1 MEPITAISG
10 YCMLAAAVISCYKA
24 VEQMLVRRSED
35 HNRMLFVLL
44 LCTGYLLG
52 ALGVFNI
59 GALPTLPDAVFIA
72 GLILFI
78 AGAYLAGPAAYLYYQ
93 SLISPV
99 SGRAVLHAAPSAA
112 AAFFAVPYLL
122 TRTPAYRDAMRADF
136 FRAPHEAALYA
147 IMAVAMAVITGYTV
161 TILVIEISV
170 RNSGKI
176 RRAVMSLIVVTA
188 GLLLSPLAL
197 FAGFVMQVPALSLS
211 GGLLFALNMLL
222 FIIAHVR
229 YQDFFQYLGSEVRL
243 ARQRRSV
250 LKGLDIPRLRARLA
264 ALMEEEHYYRNFD
277 ISMASTAEKLSVTPH
292 QLFCFLNR
300 KMQIDFSNFINRY
313 RVDEAKKLLGEDP
326 DRTVLTICYHVGFGS
341 KTSFNVTFKEYTGMT
356 PTRYRDLHSAGTGP
370 VRQHPRPGTA
380 RRGPC

>member
-188 GLLLSPLAL
+188 GLLLSPGSLRRFCNA
-197 FAGFVMQVPALSLS
+197 VPALSLS

-229 YQDFFQYLGSEVRL
+229 YGDFFQYLGSEVRT
-243 ARQRRSV
+243 AASDGPFSRA
-250 LKGLDIPRLRARLA
+250 GHTRLRAGWPPLWRK
-264 ALMEEEHYYRNFD
+264 EHYYRNFD
-277 ISMASTAEKLSVTPH
+277 ISMASTAKSCRSRP
-292 QLFCFLNR
+292 
-300 KMQIDFSNFINRY
+300 
-313 RVDEAKKLLGEDP
+313 
-326 DRTVLTICYHVGFGS
+326 
-341 KTSFNVTFKEYTGMT
+341 TSS
-356 PTRYRDLHSAGTGP
+356 PAS
-370 VRQHPRPGTA
+370 
-380 RRGPC
+380 